1 MTLAC
6 SGAEISRAAEAWV
19 VVLQSGLEDGEP
31 VFHMAGR
38 QVEPRRALH
47 RRGRI
52 LDFFPLLGGLIV
64 ALKVVNENPGEARI
78 AGYFPTLAGMVFE
91 LLAHGE
97 ARRLVGAVHIADA
110 GEIASANNR
119 VDLPPGM
126 RERFRMED
134 GIREV
139 VFGISTV
146 ADVAIRGRDHESGPI
161 ALGVEGRA
169 NAFRALAIH
178 RGHQQIWQTREA
190 VGINKGPAEL
200 PFHPRVGD
208 GGIPEHSRHLRY
220 RSHVGNVMIP

>member
-1 MTLAC
+1 M
-6 SGAEISRAAEAWV
+6 EAWGGAMLRAV
-19 VVLQSGLEDGEP
+19 TGDASLQWSGQTLYRGTTP
-31 VFHMAGR
+31 IPQAAAHHS
-38 QVEPRRALH
+38 QV
-47 RRGRI
+47 
-52 LDFFPLLGGLIV
+52 PLLQTDQRGLLDSMGLRLQWSDQ
-64 ALKVVNENPGEARI
+64 ALFQAHLPQDPVER
-78 AGYFPTLAGMVFE
+78 MVFE

-110 GEIASANNR
+110 GEIASANDR